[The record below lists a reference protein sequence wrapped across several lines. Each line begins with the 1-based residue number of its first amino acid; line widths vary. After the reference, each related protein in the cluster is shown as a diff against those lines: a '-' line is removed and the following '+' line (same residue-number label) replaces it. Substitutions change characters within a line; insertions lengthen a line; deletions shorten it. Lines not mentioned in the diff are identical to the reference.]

1 MAINKLKKTVHNK
14 NKKAVKRNSHSWN
27 PFKQKDKVNTRE
39 HHEELLA
46 QLEKVAEIILNG
58 SGKLT
63 TFAHEYFRKSHL
75 RENINN
81 QVNEGK
87 TNLGK

>member
-1 MAINKLKKTVHNK
+1 MAINKLTKTVHNK

-46 QLEKVAEIILNG
+46 QMEKVAEIIMTG
-58 SGKLT
+58 KGKLT
-63 TFAHEYFRKSHL
+63 TFAHEYFCESSL

-81 QVNEGK
+81 QVNKGK